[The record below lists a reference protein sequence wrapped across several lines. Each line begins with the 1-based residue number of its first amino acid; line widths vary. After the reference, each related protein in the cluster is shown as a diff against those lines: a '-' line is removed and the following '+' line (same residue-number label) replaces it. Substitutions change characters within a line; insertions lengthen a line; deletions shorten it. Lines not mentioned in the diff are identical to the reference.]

1 LWEGSHK
8 KEEVRDTLRP
18 PPQLMDDMMI
28 VCEMDGN
35 VVTKRLVVLCRI
47 EEEKKE
53 ITRSG

>member
-1 LWEGSHK
+1 LCEGRHK